1 MAGSGPLDDESLQ
14 KIYTWV
20 DQIPLSRPKRNITRD
35 FSDGVLFAEVIN
47 HYFPRMVELHN
58 YSSASSVRQKLYNWS
73 TLNAKVLKRL
83 KFSISKEE
91 MEDTVNCVPGVVEML
106 LMRLQS
112 KMAQYRQR
120 KAKKSLSAA
129 AGESDMGG
137 RSTAGSSTGGSIAP
151 YSAGSQGA
159 LHIDGAAGFGA
170 SGQASAA
177 LAASQQAN
185 LASAV
190 ADKDA
195 SIQELSETI
204 EFLELKVAKLEQLLR
219 LKDNR
224 IHTLTARLQSSQ
236 LGGSGQ

>member
-1 MAGSGPLDDESLQ
+1 MTREPAAGVPATTPTSP
-14 KIYTWV
+14 
-20 DQIPLSRPKRNITRD
+20 PCRA
-35 FSDGVLFAEVIN
+35 VLFAEVIN

-73 TLNAKVLKRL
+73 TLNGAQLTAGPRALCGFTRHAACPAAAKVLKRL

-204 EFLELKVAKLEQLLR
+204 EVSVRERCIALRGQLR
-219 LKDNR
+219 LR
-224 IHTLTARLQSSQ
+224 AR
-236 LGGSGQ
+236 